1 MHQTRLA
8 CRGGCPRRAPRV
20 RRRRAHARQQRVA
33 MAQQRAV
40 QRALARAAPL
50 QRPHEALQRLHARH
64 LQPAAAGHGVVPR
77 RRARPQR
84 QPRLAA
90 RGRRGRAAAAALAA
104 VPGRGLDRVA
114 ARARRR
120 ARGKLHEQPPRG
132 GLRAGLAAGQQA
144 PVAVEATVLPKR
156 LRAHRARLLAA
167 PARGRPEPPR
177 DADLRCWAQSQQ
189 RPHVSMLAGG
199 RVRFPLSGWASFHTC
214 FLPWFFPPGLPSLLL
229 RLEHSLVL
237 PGLLL
242 TFTPCVG
249 CRQGSLMACRVQ
261 APGTTCARPAAD
273 ASACAP
279 GRPGAHRVV
288 SARCSLRALAASRAS
303 SAPGQSA
310 RRTSLSASA
319 PRLRLRP
326 RAPPGS

>member
-1 MHQTRLA
+1 
-8 CRGGCPRRAPRV
+8 
-20 RRRRAHARQQRVA
+20 

-144 PVAVEATVLPKR
+144 PVAVEATVLPQR

-167 PARGRPEPPR
+167 PAQGQPDPPR
-177 DADLRCWAQSQQ
+177 DADLRCWAKSQL

-214 FLPWFFPPGLPSLLL
+214 FLPWYFPPGLPSLLL
-229 RLEHSLVL
+229 RVGTFLGLTRPPTHIYTLRGLQAGQPHGL
-237 PGLLL
+237 PCAS
-242 TFTPCVG
+242 TG
-249 CRQGSLMACRVQ
+249 CNLRTACRRRKRV
-261 APGTTCARPAAD
+261 R
-273 ASACAP
+273 P